1 MTEIFYKCGRHGYQK
16 VARILFPD
24 LHFELDCG
32 CIYSANLHGSWYRL
46 KTHRCDRCD
55 EPIKDTC
62 MAVFGYMTKYYH
74 IECAKGLGNIENGK
88 IVDINKYPENQYG

>member
-1 MTEIFYKCGRHGYQK
+1 MTEMFYRCDKHGYQK

-46 KTHRCDRCD
+46 KTYTCDKCD
-55 EPIKDTC
+55 KPIRDTC
-62 MAVFGYMTKYYH
+62 MAIFGYRTEYYH
-74 IECAKGLGNIENGK
+74 IECAKTLGKIENGK
-88 IVDINKYPENQYG
+88 IVDINKYPESEYG